1 MGDNRIGKDRLYE
14 VTRDGEIVWQLN
26 APPRGD
32 NRRKFH
38 KAIRIAP
45 NGKAYGG

>member
-1 MGDNRIGKDRLYE
+1 LVSSRDRLYE
-14 VTRDGEIVWQLN
+14 ITRDGEIVWQVN
-26 APPRGD
+26 APRGGD

-38 KAIRIAP
+38 KAIRIGP